1 VGVFLLTIYL
11 LSKNAYMEEYV
22 GIIIAFITGVIG
34 PTTVIYVKNLLEGR
48 KKKPDMVKETLHVSE
63 LINQKIEHIRDEF
76 NADRVWVTQ
85 FHNGGNFYPTGK
97 SMAKFSIMYETVNTG
112 VSSVQSNFHNIPV
125 NLFSKSINQLLH
137 NDVIEVSDFKDET
150 IATYGLK
157 YIAEES
163 GCKSGYLFAIKT
175 IDDRFIGTLGL
186 DYTKRK
192 TKLDIESINHLM
204 VHATS
209 IGGVL
214 MTHLEK

>member
-1 VGVFLLTIYL
+1 
-11 LSKNAYMEEYV
+11 
-22 GIIIAFITGVIG
+22 
-34 PTTVIYVKNLLEGR
+34 
-48 KKKPDMVKETLHVSE
+48 
-63 LINQKIEHIRDEF
+63 
-76 NADRVWVTQ
+76 
-85 FHNGGNFYPTGK
+85 
-97 SMAKFSIMYETVNTG
+97 
-112 VSSVQSNFHNIPV
+112 
-125 NLFSKSINQLLH
+125 LLH

>member
-1 VGVFLLTIYL
+1 MFTTEVLV
-11 LSKNAYMEEYV
+11 
-22 GIIIAFITGVIG
+22 AFITGIFG
-34 PTTVIYVKNLLEGR
+34 PLSVLYIKHLLDKR
-48 KKKPDMVKETLHVSE
+48 KKKPDMVTDTLRVSE
-63 LINQKIEHIRDEF
+63 LINQKIEHIKDEF

-97 SMAKFSIMYETVNTG
+97 SMAKFSIIYETVNPG
-112 VSSVQSNFHNIPV
+112 VPSVQSNFHNIPV
-125 NLFSKSINQLLH
+125 NLFSKSINQLLQ
-137 NDVIEVSDFKDET
+137 NDVIEISDYKDET

-157 YIAEES
+157 YIAEDT

-192 TKLDIESINHLM
+192 NKLDIESINHLS
-204 VHATS
+204 VHATQ

-214 MTHLEK
+214 MTHLEQ